1 MIAGRDGIR
10 AALWWSAALGMLA
23 GGAAWIRVGE
33 SGHLFFDREVRVLA
47 NAWRSPWLD
56 GVFLSLTWLG
66 SLWILLPLALA
77 AGALLWR
84 GGYRREAR
92 FIVIALAGAA
102 LLARLVKD
110 LTLRPRPDLFA
121 ALTPG
126 GSEFSFPSAHAAQV
140 TALAAALWLVAVRLR
155 PDRPQW
161 LLAVLLAIVVLV
173 DFSRIY
179 LQVHYPSDVL
189 AGTLAAACWV
199 FGLATRMLPKD
210 IAPDR

>member
-1 MIAGRDGIR
+1 
-10 AALWWSAALGMLA
+10 MLA
-23 GGAAWIRVGE
+23 GGAAGIRVGE
-33 SGHLFFDREVRVLA
+33 SGHLFFDREVLILA

-56 GVFLSLTWLG
+56 EVFLSLTWLG
-66 SLWILLPLALA
+66 SLLILLPLALA

-92 FIVIALAGAA
+92 FIVVALAGAS

-121 ALTPG
+121 PLTPV
-126 GSEFSFPSAHAAQV
+126 GSEFSFPSAHAAQA
-140 TALAAALWLVAVRLR
+140 TAVVAALWLVAVRLTPQR
-155 PDRPQW
+155 RQW
-161 LLAVLLAIVVLV
+161 LIPLLLVMVALV
-173 DFSRIY
+173 DFSRLY

-199 FGLATRMLPKD
+199 LGLSALLPRD
-210 IAPDR
+210 EPAANT